1 MPLSAG
7 YTVNASWEIITIYV
21 PKDITGSIKSFGEAA
36 WMLLY
41 KEKWGDLEVYND
53 FDYHRLVNLLL
64 QVKYHPEELI
74 KELDW

>member
-1 MPLSAG
+1 MPLAAG

-41 KEKWGDLEVYND
+41 KEKWGYLEVYND
-53 FDYHRLVNLLL
+53 LDYRLVNLFL
-64 QVKYHPEELI
+64 QIKYHTDEVI
-74 KELDW
+74 KELDL